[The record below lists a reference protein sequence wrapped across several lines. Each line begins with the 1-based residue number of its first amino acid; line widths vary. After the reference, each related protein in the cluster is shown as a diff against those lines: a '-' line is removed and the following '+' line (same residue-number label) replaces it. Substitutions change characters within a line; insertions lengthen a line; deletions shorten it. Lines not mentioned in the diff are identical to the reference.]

1 MKVIDSPPRTYWS
14 FLVERLRSGDSEA
27 REELYH
33 AYRDRLHSF
42 ASRQLGTEQA
52 AAEDIVQ
59 ETFLA
64 AFSSLDTFRGDS
76 KLYTWLCGIA
86 HHKIADFYRSKAR
99 EASRE
104 EPGLDLEAPD
114 NGLHS
119 DDVPL
124 APDIVEST
132 EAYHTVRQSLV
143 SLPADYR
150 EVITLKYFEG
160 MSVSD
165 IGQVMDR
172 SAKSVEG
179 LLSRARKSLRTRL
192 VAAARGS

>member
-1 MKVIDSPPRTYWS
+1 MKVIDSPPRTYGS
-14 FLVERLRSGDSEA
+14 VLVDRLRSGDPEA

-42 ASRQLGTEQA
+42 VSRQLGTEQA
-52 AAEDIVQ
+52 TAEDIVQ

-64 AFSSLDTFRGDS
+64 AFGSLDAFRGDS

-86 HHKIADFYRSKAR
+86 HHKIADFYRGQAQ

-104 EPGLDLEAPD
+104 QPGPD
-114 NGLHS
+114 VDPLNNGMNG
-119 DDVPL
+119 DNVPL
-124 APDIVEST
+124 TPDIIEST
-132 EAYHTVRQSLV
+132 EAYHTVQQSLV
-143 SLPADYR
+143 SLPVDYR
-150 EVITLKYFEG
+150 EAITLKYFEG
-160 MSVSD
+160 MSVSE

-192 VAAARGS
+192 VAAGGSN

>member
-1 MKVIDSPPRTYWS
+1 MKVIDSPPRTYGNL
-14 FLVERLRSGDSEA
+14 LVERLRSGDSEA

-33 AYRDRLHSF
+33 AYRDRLHAF
-42 ASRQLGTEQA
+42 VSRQLGTEQD

-64 AFSSLDTFRGDS
+64 AFSSLDAFRGDS

-86 HHKIADFYRSKAR
+86 HHKIADFYRGKAR
-99 EASRE
+99 EAIRE
-104 EPGLDLEAPD
+104 EPDLDLDAPN
-114 NGLHS
+114 NGMNG

-124 APDIVEST
+124 TPDVVEST
-132 EAYHTVRQSLV
+132 EAYHTVQQSLV

-192 VAAARGS
+192 VAAARGN

>member
-1 MKVIDSPPRTYWS
+1 MKVIDSSPQTYGS
-14 FLVERLRSGDSEA
+14 LLVDRLRSGDRGA

-42 ASRQLGTEQA
+42 VSRQLDGEQA

-59 ETFLA
+59 EIFLA
-64 AFSSLDTFRGDS
+64 AFSSMDAFRGDS

-86 HHKIADFYRSKAR
+86 HHKIADFYRGQTQ

-104 EPGLDLEAPD
+104 QPGPD
-114 NGLHS
+114 ADPLNNGMNG
-119 DDVPL
+119 DNVPL
-124 APDIVEST
+124 APDIIEST
-132 EAYHTVRQSLV
+132 EAYHLVQQSLV
-143 SLPADYR
+143 NLPVDYR

-160 MSVSD
+160 MSVSE
-165 IGQVMDR
+165 IGQVMER

-179 LLSRARKSLRTRL
+179 LLSRARNALRTRL
-192 VAAARGS
+192 VAAARGN